1 MSDYKDES
9 IVFDLELV
17 KRNGI
22 ENSKGLKFLSFKK
35 SLKPKFGLVWRDIIL
50 GYIAL
55 GLLSYFLFYAQKNLA
70 DWAALYIPLVALALG
85 YFIAYL
91 NLFMHE
97 ASHFNIHPNRDTND
111 LLANWLI
118 CSLSGQYMANYRI
131 VHWNHHKHLGTTK
144 DTEHSYF
151 EALNWKFLFESMFG
165 IKAIKTIFG
174 REAEE
179 ENQNQNFNKKKFFQ
193 FLLIGIVINT
203 CAVLIPLY
211 FGFWH
216 FSLAWVIAML
226 ITFPFFGALRQL
238 LEHRDE
244 LANNKIDFS
253 KTDHGRLSRM
263 FRGPFARTMG
273 GAGFNRHLL
282 HHWEPNVSYTRLKEL
297 EEYLKDTQVGW
308 VIEKNYSSYFR
319 TFIRLFNS

>member
-1 MSDYKDES
+1 MSEYIEEN
-9 IVFDLELV
+9 IVFDLEQV

-22 ENSKGLKFLSFKK
+22 ENSEGLKFLSFKRN
-35 SLKPKFGLVWRDIIL
+35 LKPKFGLVWRDIIL
-50 GYIAL
+50 GYLTLL
-55 GLLSYFLFYAQKNLA
+55 GLSYFLFYAQNNFSQ
-70 DWAALYIPLVALALG
+70 WSPLYMPMVALLLG
-85 YFIAYL
+85 YFLAYL

-97 ASHFNIHPNRDTND
+97 ASHYNIHPDRDTND
-111 LLANWLI
+111 RLANWLI
-118 CSLSGQYMANYRI
+118 CSLSGQYMGNYRI

-179 ENQNQNFNKKKFFQ
+179 ENQNQNFDKAKFKQ
-193 FLLIGIVINT
+193 YLLIG
-203 CAVLIPLY
+203 VLINACITLIPFY
-211 FGFWH
+211 FGYWH
-216 FSLAWVIAML
+216 FSVAWAIAML

-244 LANNKIDFS
+244 LANGKIDYS
-253 KTDHGRLSRM
+253 KTEHGKLSRM
-263 FRGPFARTMG
+263 FRGPFARTLG

-282 HHWEPNVSYTRLKEL
+282 HHWEPNVSYTRLKEM

-308 VIEKNYSSYFR
+308 VIEKNYSTYFR
-319 TFIRLFNS
+319 IFVRLLNS